1 MNIFVM
7 SQQLL
12 FYWWS
17 LKKQI
22 KGKKG
27 QLGMSTHLTTIILT
41 FTSFMTSLSRQP
53 ADGPNLPISSTWY
66 HHNRPKPPT
75 HIKQYTTWPYIIQHF
90 SKLCSFFECKKEK
103 EKPELLLSIP
113 SQNTNKPT
121 KKKKNKRVIIN

>member
-103 EKPELLLSIP
+103 KNRTTTLDTLSKYK
-113 SQNTNKPT
+113 QTNQ

>member
-1 MNIFVM
+1 M

-22 KGKKG
+22 KGKQG

-66 HHNRPKPPT
+66 HHNRPKPPPT
-75 HIKQYTTWPYIIQHF
+75 SNNTQHDLISSNILANF
-90 SKLCSFFECKKEK
+90 A
-103 EKPELLLSIP
+103 LSL
-113 SQNTNKPT
+113 NA
-121 KKKKNKRVIIN
+121 KKKKKQTRTTTLDTLSKYKQTNQKKKQESDN